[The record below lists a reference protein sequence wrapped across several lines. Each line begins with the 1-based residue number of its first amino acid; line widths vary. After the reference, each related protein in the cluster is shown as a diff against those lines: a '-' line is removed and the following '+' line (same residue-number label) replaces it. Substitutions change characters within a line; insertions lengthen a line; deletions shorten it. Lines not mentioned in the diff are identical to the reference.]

1 MEENEKA
8 YSNLTN
14 SELKKLLKENNLIVG
29 GTKKELIA
37 RLSTYLAKK
46 ERYSKLNV
54 AELKI
59 LLDKEGIYSTS
70 GKKKDELI
78 NLIIYHFDNTSL
90 LRRIWNKY
98 THEYYVFFIWP
109 FFILL
114 LLFSYLVIS
123 SAGGWKQVGWEDLSE
138 ILYLVVGT
146 LMITIIVIVPMV
158 IAAIGLDKVV
168 NSFKSNKGSQ
178 SSIKELGIIIGIV
191 VLIWGAIVADK
202 QMKLNEA
209 TDNLNEVHDEN
220 EEVLEAEGIESP
232 NVEKEYTGY
241 VLVIVGAA
249 ILLFYYNKSN

>member
-1 MEENEKA
+1 MEESEKA

-70 GKKKDELI
+70 GKKKIELI
-78 NLIIYHFDNTSL
+78 NLIISHVYITSL
-90 LRRIWNKY
+90 LSRIWNKY
-98 THEYYVFFIWP
+98 TLEIVFISPFLIFFLFFI
-109 FFILL
+109 
-114 LLFSYLVIS
+114 YLITS
-123 SAGGWKQVGWEDLSE
+123 SAGGWEQIGWEHLSQS
-138 ILYLVVGT
+138 LYALAGFT
-146 LMITIIVIVPMV
+146 LIITIIIVPLVIV
-158 IAAIGLDKVV
+158 AIGLDKIV

-178 SSIKELGIIIGIV
+178 SSIKELGILIGIV

-209 TDNLNEVHDEN
+209 TDNLNEVYDEN

-241 VLVIVGAA
+241 VFVIVGAA